1 MASLVTRPE
10 LLTDQSENEDVV
22 DQPSLLSF
30 YGGYVKINR
39 SDKAKAY
46 ESKIVKDLQ
55 RKLTNIQSNKDFTAN
70 DYKQI
75 SDQLSD
81 LRK

>member
-1 MASLVTRPE
+1 MASLVTSPE
-10 LLTDQSENEDVV
+10 PLSEKSVNEEDVV

-30 YGGYVKINR
+30 YGGYVNIHR

-55 RKLTNIQSNKDFTAN
+55 KKISSIQSNKDFTAN

-75 SDQLSD
+75 SD
-81 LRK
+81 